1 MNNIG
6 GTILIFVI
14 NMIIILGIIYVIHL
28 LRKYFKK

>member
-14 NMIIILGIIYVIHL
+14 NIIIILGIIYAIHL
-28 LRKYFKK
+28 LRKYFNK